1 MKSSSAA
8 AIEFRHL
15 SVGYDRRPVLA
26 DLSLVVPNGAMV
38 AIVGPNGAGKSTLF
52 KALVGLLPI
61 LAGEA
66 RVAGRPAGEARGLV
80 AYVPQREE
88 VDWRFP
94 ISVLDVALMGR
105 YGHIGWIRRP
115 SAADRALAQ
124 RCLDS
129 LGLGAL
135 ASRPI
140 GDLSGGQQQRVFLA
154 RALAQ
159 EPDILLLDEPFAGV
173 DAPTQESM
181 LGLLDDLNARG
192 ITILVSTHDLPL
204 ATSRFGHLLLLN
216 HRLIAFGPPDDIVT
230 AESLGATFG
239 SQVLFYKN
247 DVGTIAI
254 ADHCCPADEPVV
266 RVESLPTERPRR
278 Q

>member
-1 MKSSSAA
+1 MNVTVP

-15 SVGYDRRPVLA
+15 TVGYDSRPVLA
-26 DLSLVVPNGAMV
+26 DVSLAVPTGAKV

-61 LAGEA
+61 AAGEV
-66 RVAGRPAGEARGLV
+66 RVAGRPAAESRGRV

-88 VDWRFP
+88 VAWRFP
-94 ISVLDVALMGR
+94 ISVLDVVLMGR
-105 YGHIGWIRRP
+105 YGHLGWLRRP
-115 SAADRALAQ
+115 SGADRALAQ

-129 LGLGAL
+129 LGMGHL
-135 ASRPI
+135 AARPI

-159 EPDILLLDEPFAGV
+159 EPEILLLDEPFAGV

-181 LGLLDDLNARG
+181 LSLLDALNARG

-216 HRLIAFGPPDDIVT
+216 HRLIAFGPPDTIVN
-230 AESLGATFG
+230 AETLGATFG
-239 SQVLFYKN
+239 SQVLFYRSE
-247 DVGTIAI
+247 DGTIAI
-254 ADHCCPADEPVV
+254 ADHCCPPDGPI
-266 RVESLPTERPRR
+266 RGIGSLSDGRARHR
-278 Q
+278 